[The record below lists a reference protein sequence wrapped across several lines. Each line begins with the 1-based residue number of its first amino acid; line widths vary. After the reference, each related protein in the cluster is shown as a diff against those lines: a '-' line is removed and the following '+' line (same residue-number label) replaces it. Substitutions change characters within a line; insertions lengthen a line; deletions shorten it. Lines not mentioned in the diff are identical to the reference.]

1 METIESRIRRA
12 VNSIRKFQ
20 NNFLLPQTLSGFTA
34 LKCQEPFPSKRKLHN
49 YHVSISCSI
58 FCGYILHI
66 YIYIYIYRVI
76 QNVCRGTIVQ
86 RKFRTEFGKQPP
98 SDNSIR
104 KCYGQFQETERER
117 VCVCVCVCVCISRN
131 WRYES
136 EPPLKPSPLTCYRQ
150 FGTNLIIVLMVVESQ
165 TVYI

>member
-1 METIESRIRRA
+1 MFYSFVFFFLSRRIKYKRIVLPSMETIESRIRRA

-49 YHVSISCSI
+49 YRVSISCSI

-66 YIYIYIYRVI
+66 YIYRVI
-76 QNVCRGTIVQ
+76 QNFCRGTIVQ
-86 RKFRTEFGKQPP
+86 RQFRTEFGKQPP

-117 VCVCVCVCVCISRN
+117 ECVCVCVCV
-131 WRYES
+131 YPATE
-136 EPPLKPSPLTCYRQ
+136 
-150 FGTNLIIVLMVVESQ
+150 GTKQNLH
-165 TVYI
+165 